1 VLQSDL
7 IGDNSVDSVAIDITL
22 ELLRSLLLGTYKLP
36 SRTSTIENK
45 SDSLSSAKANVL
57 KVRKQGGSGI
67 MEEMR
72 IHDKPKNFLLGG
84 YWLRAH
90 EMRAQAL
97 DIPQQPHGDSSD
109 F

>member
-1 VLQSDL
+1 
-7 IGDNSVDSVAIDITL
+7 
-22 ELLRSLLLGTYKLP
+22 
-36 SRTSTIENK
+36 
-45 SDSLSSAKANVL
+45 
-57 KVRKQGGSGI
+57 

-72 IHDKPKNFLLGG
+72 IHDKPNNFLLGG

-97 DIPQQPHGDSSD
+97 DIPQQPHGNSSE